1 MITLKQPFGACSQMF
16 QILIANYT
24 SGEIFVVLRSWA
36 VRLLSAFTVSAR
48 ETNLLTHYS
57 VQNTIKVK
65 VGIVEQLQN
74 IVPTFGAVMKRKVPV
89 TRI

>member
-1 MITLKQPFGACSQMF
+1 MKYL
-16 QILIANYT
+16 
-24 SGEIFVVLRSWA
+24 VLRSWA

-48 ETNLLTHYS
+48 ETNIFAHYS

-74 IVPTFGAVMKRKVPV
+74 IAPMFGAVMKQGTCSVQEFDFKQPC
-89 TRI
+89 

>member
-1 MITLKQPFGACSQMF
+1 MKYL
-16 QILIANYT
+16 
-24 SGEIFVVLRSWA
+24 VLRSWVVH

-48 ETNLLTHYS
+48 ETNIFAHYS

-74 IVPTFGAVMKRKVPV
+74 IAPMFGAVMQQGTYSVQEFDFKQPC
-89 TRI
+89 